1 MDIKKISA
9 SYGLTVE
16 EFRGILEVFVPTAQA
31 DIGKIGA
38 ARQKGDAGAA
48 EEAAHSLKGAAG
60 NLGFVE
66 MSETARRVEI
76 DARNNDLAAI
86 ERALPLLAEQ
96 LEVIIAQI
104 SAGT

>member
-1 MDIKKISA
+1 MDIKQISA

-38 ARQKGDAGAA
+38 ARQKGDAGA

-60 NLGFVE
+60 NLGFME

-76 DARNNDLAAI
+76 NARNNDMAAI
-86 ERALPLLAEQ
+86 ERALPVLAEQ